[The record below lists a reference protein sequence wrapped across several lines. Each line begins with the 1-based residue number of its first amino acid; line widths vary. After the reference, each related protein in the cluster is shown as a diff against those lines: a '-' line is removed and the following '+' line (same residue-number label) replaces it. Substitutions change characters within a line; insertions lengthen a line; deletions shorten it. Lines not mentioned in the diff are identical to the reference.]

1 MDSTSN
7 YIKKNKTLWNKRTDY
22 HFNSE
27 FYDVDNF
34 INGKSSLNDIEL
46 DLLGDIKN
54 KTILHLQ
61 CHFGQDTL
69 SLARLGAIVTGVD
82 LSDNAINKAKE
93 LAVKLNSNARF
104 ICCDVYDLP
113 EHLKEKFDIV
123 FTSYGTIG
131 WLPDLN
137 KWARL
142 IADFLK
148 PGGTFIL
155 VEFHPFL
162 WIFDNDFNNVEY
174 SYFKSEPIVEL
185 EKDTYADKTAAI
197 NLESI
202 TWNHSIGEVFES
214 LVTNGLRVNNL
225 KEYNYSPY
233 DCFNGTEQI
242 EKRKF
247 VIKKFGDK
255 IPMVYSLVATTKTA
269 EK

>member
-185 EKDTYADKTAAI
+185 EK
-197 NLESI
+197 
-202 TWNHSIGEVFES
+202 
-214 LVTNGLRVNNL
+214 
-225 KEYNYSPY
+225 EYL
-233 DCFNGTEQI
+233 C
-242 EKRKF
+242 R
-247 VIKKFGDK
+247 
-255 IPMVYSLVATTKTA
+255 
-269 EK
+269 